1 MTTLRLRNA
10 VTFKQKAISV
20 CMLTLLKE
28 IQGTLTEGASVTADS
43 IYYGHAGYNNCIGAL
58 VDGKFYPLGF
68 EDGSKCCA
76 HTSPTTNYSLFSI
89 DMGAQTIV
97 QTVLIINREEFNA
110 VDDRIIGSDFHVG
123 DSSLPFN
130 NTLVH

>member
-1 MTTLRLRNA
+1 M
-10 VTFKQKAISV
+10 
-20 CMLTLLKE
+20 
-28 IQGTLTEGASVTADS
+28 TADS
-43 IYYGHAGYNNCIGAL
+43 IYYNNSHAGYNNCIGAL

-68 EDGSKCCA
+68 ADGSKCCA
-76 HTSPTTNYSLFSI
+76 HTAPFTNTCSWFSI

-110 VDDRIIGSDFHVG
+110 VDDRIIGSDFYVG

-130 NTLVH
+130 NTPCNVLPTKSGAYSCGGKIGRYLGLYKGASSD